1 MKTYPIV
8 RLPDDEAYRWWK
20 LYPDTIV
27 IQYGEGLYT
36 FLLLGEERALL
47 IDTAYGRGDFPN
59 LVQRLAG
66 DRELVVVNT
75 HGHYDHTGGNM
86 WFPKVHMHEK
96 AKAIANQ
103 PFEPVDPEFLANLPY
118 PDYEMISVEDGHVF
132 DLGGGRQVTVL
143 HTPAHNESSLSFL
156 DNKRRLLF
164 AGDEF
169 DSGQA
174 NLGDLNSV
182 KSFLQNMRRLKS
194 LEDQFDWIL
203 PSHNGCPICKEYL
216 DDFITATQHVTEG
229 KPDLVPTQELQGYQR
244 PFAKDGVRVQV
255 GLSCINYRNE

>member
-36 FLLLGEERALL
+36 FLLLGEEKALL

-132 DLGGGRQVTVL
+132 ELGGGRQVTVL

-194 LEDQFDWIL
+194 LEDQFDWTL

-216 DDFITATQHVTEG
+216 DDFITAAQHVTEG